1 MRSKSLNVFKFGSI
15 ALILVSMGATV
26 AAAYPMA
33 PLPKLPQTK
42 SPSPSI
48 AAAYPMAP
56 LPKLPQTKSP
66 SPSIA

>member
-48 AAAYPMAP
+48 A
-56 LPKLPQTKSP
+56 
-66 SPSIA
+66 